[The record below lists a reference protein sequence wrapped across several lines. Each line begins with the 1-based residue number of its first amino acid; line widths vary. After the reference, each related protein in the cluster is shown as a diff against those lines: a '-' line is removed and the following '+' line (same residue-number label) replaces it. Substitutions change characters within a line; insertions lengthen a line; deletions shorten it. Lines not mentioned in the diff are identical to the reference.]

1 MRGIGDIQYI
11 DVFNVACASRKSKR
25 SARGSGRAW
34 LTDIGGRGLVAG
46 LYWAV
51 DEVGYGDC
59 RAGGA
64 SDMIDSCGIADR
76 ATLRV
81 ASNLVE
87 PVKR

>member
-1 MRGIGDIQYI
+1 ME
-11 DVFNVACASRKSKR
+11 
-25 SARGSGRAW
+25 RAW
-34 LTDIGGRGLVAG
+34 LTDYRSGEGSAG
-46 LYWAV
+46 LYWVV